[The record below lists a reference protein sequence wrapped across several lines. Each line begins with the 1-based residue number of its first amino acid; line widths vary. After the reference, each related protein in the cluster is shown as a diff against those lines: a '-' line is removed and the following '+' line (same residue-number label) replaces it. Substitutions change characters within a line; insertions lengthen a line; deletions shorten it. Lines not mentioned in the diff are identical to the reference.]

1 EELFRSCGLPADAL
15 ADTLRRYNAGAG
27 VGDDPQCGKNAE
39 WLRPL
44 RPPFGAYPTGA
55 GGPETFN
62 GLPLKPQG
70 FTLGGLHTDTDSR
83 VLDRAGA
90 PLRRGRR
97 TGVTGERSTVP
108 GSVPARRERPVVDRG
123 PLDPARGPGT
133 PVDRIDDDEGVFALV
148 EQLRRIRA
156 LTTGGVFDT
165 DLGPLT

>member
-1 EELFRSCGLPADAL
+1 MRTMHAAKTIGELAEDCRLPANAL
-15 ADTLRRYNAGAG
+15 ADTLRRYKAAAR
-27 VGDDPQCGKNAE
+27 VRDDPTSGKNAE

-90 PLRRGRR
+90 PIPGLFAAGRCTHGLHGEGYISGTSLGDGSFYGRR
-97 TGVTGERSTVP
+97 AGRGA
-108 GSVPARRERPVVDRG
+108 AR
-123 PLDPARGPGT
+123 A
-133 PVDRIDDDEGVFALV
+133 
-148 EQLRRIRA
+148 
-156 LTTGGVFDT
+156 
-165 DLGPLT
+165 

>member
-1 EELFRSCGLPADAL
+1 GIDEVPESELWGMRPMHVAETIEELAEDCGLPADAL

-27 VGDDPQCGKNAE
+27 VGDDPQCGTHAE
-39 WLRPL
+39 WLRPP

-90 PLRRGRR
+90 PIPGLFAAGRCTHGLHGEGYISGTSLGDGSFYGRR
-97 TGVTGERSTVP
+97 AGG
-108 GSVPARRERPVVDRG
+108 GAAR
-123 PLDPARGPGT
+123 A
-133 PVDRIDDDEGVFALV
+133 
-148 EQLRRIRA
+148 
-156 LTTGGVFDT
+156 
-165 DLGPLT
+165 